1 MKKMNLSYLLGL
13 TLAQDHCSDQLDS
26 LPRKR
31 FENDVLSSLEEP
43 VCPDKESNNFF
54 SEFVVKLSLFEK
66 LSK

>member
-43 VCPDKESNNFF
+43 VCPDKESNNFVLV
-54 SEFVVKLSLFEK
+54 SS
-66 LSK
+66 

>member
-43 VCPDKESNNFF
+43 VCPDKESKIF